1 LKPETSNFSLKTKN
15 MKRFTFILLVLGGLI
30 AVMFTSCEKPEE
42 TKACITVKYTT
53 DTTKVVPFAH
63 VRLEKYDVNV
73 EKQCDEDGYCEH
85 LFKLEAILDV
95 HAWLDTSQTGSAT
108 EMYGETTIRLDPGKT
123 VYKTVFI
130 N

>member
-1 LKPETSNFSLKTKN
+1 
-15 MKRFTFILLVLGGLI
+15 MKRFTLILLMLGGMI
-30 AVMFTSCEKPEE
+30 ALTFTSCQKPDE

-73 EKQCDEDGYCEH
+73 EGQCDEDGYFEH
-85 LFKLEAILDV
+85 IFKMEAILDV
-95 HAWLDTSQTGSAT
+95 HAWLDTSQTGTST

-123 VYKTVFI
+123 VNKTVFI

>member
-1 LKPETSNFSLKTKN
+1 
-15 MKRFTFILLVLGGLI
+15 MKRFSFIFLVLAGMVAL
-30 AVMFTSCEKPEE
+30 MFTSCDKPDE

-63 VRLEKYDVNV
+63 VRIEKYDVNV
-73 EKQCDEDGYCEH
+73 EGQCDEQGYFEH
-85 LFKLEAILDV
+85 VFKMEAILDV
-95 HAWLDTSQTGSAT
+95 SAWLDTSQTGTAT